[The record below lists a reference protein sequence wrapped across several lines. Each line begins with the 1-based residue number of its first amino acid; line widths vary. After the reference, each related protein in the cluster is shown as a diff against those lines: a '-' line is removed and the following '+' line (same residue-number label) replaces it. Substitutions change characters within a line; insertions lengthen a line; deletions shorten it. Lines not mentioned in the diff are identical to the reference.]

1 MLPTPL
7 IIVVQWLH
15 ALLGIFWFGSALYV
29 NVILVPTLMGLP
41 LEKQQEV
48 SGRLAH
54 RSSQVLLPVA
64 AVVIVLG
71 FLRGTVFGQLH
82 SLADVFGGAYGV
94 TWLVA
99 LLTGLALLGWSFF
112 IPLKRALTRLS
123 TAQGPEQFAAGLP
136 RAKVLSSA
144 ELAFFAVIFTC
155 MILMRFSL

>member
-29 NVILVPTLMGLP
+29 DVILVPTLMRLP

-48 SGRLAH
+48 TGRLAH

-64 AVVIVLG
+64 ALVIVLG

-82 SLADVFGGAYGV
+82 SVADVFGSAYGV

-99 LLTGLALLGWSFF
+99 LLTGLALLGWAF
-112 IPLKRALTRLS
+112 IPLKRALDRLS
-123 TAQGPEQFAAGLP
+123 TAKGPEQFAAGLP
-136 RAKVLSSA
+136 RAKVLSLA

-155 MILMRFSL
+155 MILMRFGL